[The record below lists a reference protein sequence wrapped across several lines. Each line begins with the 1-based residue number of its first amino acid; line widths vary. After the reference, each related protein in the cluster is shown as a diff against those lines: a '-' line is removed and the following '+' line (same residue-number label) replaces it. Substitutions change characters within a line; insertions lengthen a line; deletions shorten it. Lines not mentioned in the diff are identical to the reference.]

1 MAEAQDPLIAELVQT
16 QRDRR
21 IIVVAAVVG
30 ILASAGCG
38 IAFGLG
44 GFAHLGHGG
53 ARNPAGLV
61 FFVAPFFVCY
71 GLGHLLHAVVRR
83 ARPRYAPEPELPD
96 PSSSSGASE
105 SRYSTVGG
113 RFTKSV

>member
-16 QRDRR
+16 QRDRQ
-21 IIVVAAVVG
+21 IVVVAAVVG
-30 ILASAGCG
+30 ILASAACG

-44 GFAHLGHGG
+44 GFAHLGASG

-71 GLGHLLHAVVRR
+71 GLGYVLHAVVRR
-83 ARPRYAPEPELPD
+83 ARPRYVSEPELPE
-96 PSSSSGASE
+96 PSSSGASE